1 MGEEAGVE
9 MKRSFTL
16 KVLLIACVVVAL
28 ISGSLLGYS
37 VSSLMAAPRIE
48 ALQVELDSAL
58 NTIARLEDE
67 TTRLEDKVTSLEAEE
82 ERLENEISSLEEK
95 ISALQI
101 TPEEYKKEILNIVDQ
116 VIPVL
121 EDYADHLGDYADG
134 KISESRCL
142 TSFRTCYDNLVL
154 LFTEATK
161 LKIADGCEDAH
172 TNLLKGMSYALT
184 SIDLGIEAVEKV
196 SINLLDVSSAYLDK
210 GVDQMRYALKL
221 LP

>member
-1 MGEEAGVE
+1 LGEEAGVE

-16 KVLLIACVVVAL
+16 KVLVIVCVVAL

-37 VSSLMAAPRIE
+37 VSYLMAAHRIE
-48 ALQVELDSAL
+48 ALRVELNSAL
-58 NTIARLEDE
+58 NTIASLEDE

-101 TPEEYKKEILNIVDQ
+101 TPEEYKKEILNIMDQ

-121 EDYADHLGDYADG
+121 EDYADYLSDYADG
-134 KISESRCL
+134 KISESQCL

-172 TNLLKGMSYALT
+172 TNLLKGMSYTLT

-196 SINLLDVSSAYLDK
+196 NVNLLDVSSAYFNK
-210 GVDQMRYALKL
+210 GIDQMRYALKL